1 MGSIRDG
8 IKKRDPNRRNGLRER
23 SQENPWESQGNLAG
37 ARDPSVPPRGRTAPA
52 GQNSRPHKQLVPR
65 QMGSNLS
72 TDACDALL
80 CGSDGGANI
89 SDGFGPP
96 ARPWSRAGTG
106 SEPAELA
113 DVCVPAL
120 CFTASV
126 EGSAHHRHA
135 FRSSA
140 VPKLTPTKR
149 KPVDNREQP
158 VSQRPSMPAL
168 RSKSAA
174 GENHEPIGFLLDQPQ
189 PYGPVVR

>member
-1 MGSIRDG
+1 MAS
-8 IKKRDPNRRNGLRER
+8 RRETPTGEMVLRER

-37 ARDPSVPPRGRTAPA
+37 ARDPSVPARGRTAPA

>member
-1 MGSIRDG
+1 MAS
-8 IKKRDPNRRNGLRER
+8 RRETPTGEMVLRER

>member
-1 MGSIRDG
+1 MGISRGFGGSEGPIR
-8 IKKRDPNRRNGLRER
+8 PAQRE
-23 SQENPWESQGNLAG
+23 
-37 ARDPSVPPRGRTAPA
+37 DRTA
-52 GQNSRPHKQLVPR
+52 GQNSGPHKQLVPR

-106 SEPAELA
+106 SEPAKLA
-113 DVCVPAL
+113 DVCDPAL
-120 CFTASV
+120 CVTAGV

-135 FRSSA
+135 FRSST
-140 VPKLTPTKR
+140 VPKLTATKR

-158 VSQRPSMPAL
+158 MSQRPSMPAL
-168 RSKSAA
+168 SSNSAA
-174 GENHEPIGFLLDQPQ
+174 GENHEPIGFLLDQPE
-189 PYGPVVR
+189 PYGPVVS